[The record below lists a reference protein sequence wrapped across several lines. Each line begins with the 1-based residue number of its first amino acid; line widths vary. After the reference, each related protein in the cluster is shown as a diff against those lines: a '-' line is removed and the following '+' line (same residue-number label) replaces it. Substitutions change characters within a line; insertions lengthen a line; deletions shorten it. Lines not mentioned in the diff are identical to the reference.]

1 MDIQFFGEQYL
12 SQIVII
18 KNVYAREKL
27 RKKSTSTNDIYK
39 KYMEK

>member
-12 SQIVII
+12 SQIIII
-18 KNVYAREKL
+18 KNVYVREKL
-27 RKKSTSTNDIYK
+27 RKETTNDIYK